1 MRILIL
7 GGTGAMGI
15 HVSHLLVQMGH
26 QVVVTSR
33 RQHLSENSDLTYR
46 IGNAKDQLFLN
57 GLLAEHWDAII
68 DFMIWSTTEFK
79 ERAWSFL
86 ETTSQY
92 VFLSSYRVYADSPL
106 IRRIPR
112 VFSM

>member
-57 GLLAEHWDAII
+57 GTPCGALGCNHRFHDLVHNGIQGTC
-68 DFMIWSTTEFK
+68 M
-79 ERAWSFL
+79 
-86 ETTSQY
+86 
-92 VFLSSYRVYADSPL
+92 VVP
-106 IRRIPR
+106 
-112 VFSM
+112 